1 MIRLR
6 ATKRDA
12 KKMKGEKTGMK
23 TNGEWI
29 EQAVAVIEAGI
40 ARKLEK
46 DNVTVYTVGDNL
58 IRIDI
63 KREKRGEKH
72 DYCS

>member
-1 MIRLR
+1 
-6 ATKRDA
+6 
-12 KKMKGEKTGMK
+12 MK

-29 EQAVAVIEAGI
+29 EQAVAIIEAGI

-46 DNVTVYTVGDNL
+46 DNATVYAVGDKL

-63 KREKRGEKH
+63 KREKQGGKQE
-72 DYCS
+72 

>member
-1 MIRLR
+1 
-6 ATKRDA
+6 
-12 KKMKGEKTGMK
+12 MK

-29 EQAVAVIEAGI
+29 EQAVAIIEAGI

-46 DNVTVYTVGDNL
+46 DNATVYAVGDNL

-63 KREKRGEKH
+63 KREKQGGEQE
-72 DYCS
+72 